1 MANKTR
7 EALEK
12 RVRNAIFQE
21 AIFRTESAM
30 VIAATMLLA
39 TASAIGL
46 PGVEILPYWGWL
58 LGGMVAEGALIATS
72 LTDPQFGR
80 KVAAAVLRRD
90 FKPEKLKNRELQLKW
105 AEALDYRTR
114 IDAGI
119 QSRSDTLIKDEL
131 TQTVSQIDEWLGS
144 IYDLALRID
153 RYLAEENVL
162 QRDKER
168 AQKRLQELQKR
179 LTAEDNTA
187 VKNQLNVT
195 IEGVQRQLE
204 TLDTLENTIQR
215 ARLQLENSLTHLGT
229 IYSQTMLVD
238 AKDIDRS
245 RARRLRQEI
254 ADEVTEL
261 DDLLVSMEDV
271 YAVETF

>member
-21 AIFRTESAM
+21 AIFRTESAI

-39 TASAIGL
+39 TAAAIGV
-46 PGVEILPYWGWL
+46 PGVEILPAVGWL
-58 LGGMVAEGALIATS
+58 IGGLVAEGVLVGTS

-80 KVAAAVLRRD
+80 KVVAKVLQRE
-90 FKPEKLKNRELQLKW
+90 FKPERLKNKELQAKW
-105 AEALDYRTR
+105 AEALDYRAR

-119 QSRSDTLIKDEL
+119 QTRADTLIKDEL
-131 TQTVSQIDEWLGS
+131 LQTASQIDEWLGS

-153 RYLAEENVL
+153 RYLAEEKVL
-162 QRDKER
+162 KRDKER
-168 AQKRLQELQKR
+168 AEDRLEELQTR
-179 LTAEDNTA
+179 LLSEDNTA
-187 VKNQLNVT
+187 VKNQLDVT
-195 IEGVQRQLE
+195 IAGVQRQLE
-204 TLDTLENTIQR
+204 TLTTLEDTIQR

-238 AKDIDRS
+238 AKDIDRG

-271 YAVETF
+271 YAVEAF